1 MISRRTV
8 SRRTVLTR
16 TVSRRTV
23 LAAAGAIAGTSV
35 LSRRAQAAEFNLKY
49 GNDLPA
55 THPINKRAAEAC
67 DAIRAATNGR
77 VDIQIFPN
85 SQLGGSTDMLSQVR
99 SGALDIFTVGS
110 PLANL
115 IPVSAIPSI
124 AFAFQNF
131 GGVWAAVDGDLG
143 GHIRREVAKIGL
155 IAFDKMWDNGFR
167 QITTSNKP
175 INEPNDLK
183 GLKLRVP
190 VSPLFTSMFRA
201 LGTAPTA
208 INFVEVYT
216 ALQTKIVDGQENPLA
231 LIDAAKFYE
240 VQKYCSLTGHMWEG
254 FWMVANRR
262 NFEQLPQDLR
272 ETTVRLLNQGAVK
285 QRDDMAT
292 LNVTLE
298 AQLKQK
304 GLTFNT
310 VNKKPFQETLKA
322 AGFYAE
328 WRGKFGEDAWKTLER
343 YSGALS

>member
-8 SRRTVLTR
+8 L
-16 TVSRRTV
+16 
-23 LAAAGAIAGTSV
+23 AGAGAVAGASI
-35 LSRRAQAAEFNLKY
+35 LSRDGQAAEFNLKY

-67 DAIRAATNGR
+67 DAIRAATSGR

-124 AFAFQNF
+124 AFAFQSF
-131 GGVWAAVDGDLG
+131 DGVWAAVDGDLG
-143 GHIRREVAKIGL
+143 GHIRREVAKLGL
-155 IAFDKMWDNGFR
+155 IAFDRMWDNGFR

-216 ALQTKIVDGQENPLA
+216 ALQTRIVDGQENPLA

-262 NFEQLPQDLR
+262 SWERLPPDLR
-272 ETTVRLLNQGAVK
+272 ATAQRLLNEGAMK
-285 QRDDMAT
+285 QRDDMAK

-310 VNKKPFQETLKA
+310 VSKKPFQETLKA

-328 WRGKFGEDAWKTLER
+328 WRGKFGEDAWKTLEH